1 MVAEKLKEAGL
12 TPVQVELGEVTVA
25 EKEMG
30 QKQYEHLSDELNS
43 IGFELLDDK
52 RKQLIEQIKTLVVDE
67 VHHKQEPTKEKYSYL
82 IAQHLHYDYSYLS
95 NLFSEVEGITIE
107 QYIIS
112 QKIEK
117 VKELL
122 IYGRQSLSD
131 IAFQLGYSST
141 AHLSS
146 QFKKLTGLT
155 PTQFKLTGTRNRKAL
170 DAIY

>member
-1 MVAEKLKEAGL
+1 MVTEKLKEAGL
-12 TPVQVELGEVTVA
+12 TPVQVELGEVIVA
-25 EKEMG
+25 EKEMD
-30 QKQYEHLSDELNS
+30 QKQYEHLSDALNS

-52 RKQLIEQIKTLVVDE
+52 RKQLIEQIKTLIVDE
-67 VHHKQEPTKEKYSYL
+67 VHHKQEPTKEKYSHL
-82 IAQHLHYDYSYLS
+82 ITQHIHYDYSYLS

-107 QYIIS
+107 QYIIN

-122 IYGRQSLSD
+122 IYGTQSLSD

-170 DAIY
+170 DAIH